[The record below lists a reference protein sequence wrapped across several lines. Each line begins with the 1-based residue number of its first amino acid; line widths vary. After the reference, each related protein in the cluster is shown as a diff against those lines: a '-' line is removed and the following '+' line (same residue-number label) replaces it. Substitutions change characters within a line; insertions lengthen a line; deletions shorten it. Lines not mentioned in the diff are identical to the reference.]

1 MYITGWTVLLAAL
14 GAVPA
19 ALTQSRGVAVLWA
32 LGTLALAGIDA
43 LLAPPVTSIGVQRK
57 VPRSVRL
64 TESTASVVTVA
75 NLTTR
80 RIRGS
85 LRDAWPPSAG
95 ARANR
100 HRMRIPAHQIQKFT
114 TPLQPTRRGDRHS
127 DVVTVRLEGP
137 LHLAGR
143 QRAIDARDVLRVLPE
158 FRSRKH
164 LATRL
169 ARLREIDGQTSV
181 NLRGAGSE
189 FDSLREYVVGDDVRT
204 IDWRGTARRADVV
217 VRTYRPERDRR
228 VFILVDTSRLSAAR
242 VGDAPRLDA
251 SIEAAL
257 LLAALASRAGDRVQ
271 VVAFDRRER
280 SRAMGTTSAIVMPAL
295 ADALATAEPELVEP
309 DWPGALRL
317 IDERLSQR
325 AMVLLLT
332 TIDASTVDNGL
343 LEAVGA
349 LARLHQVVVASV
361 DDPDVAALANG
372 RGDASAVFGAAAAE
386 RSRLEASAVA
396 MRIRQLGAEVVR
408 SVPDA
413 LAPDVADKY
422 LELKAAGR
430 L

>member
-19 ALTQSRGVAVLWA
+19 GLTRDRGVAVLWA
-32 LGTLALAGIDA
+32 VATLAFAGIDA
-43 LLAPPVTSIGVQRK
+43 LLAPASTSVGVRRT
-57 VPRSVRL
+57 VPSSVRL
-64 TESTASVVTVA
+64 TESTSSVVTVA
-75 NLTTR
+75 NLTMR
-80 RIRGS
+80 RIRGGV
-85 LRDAWPPSAG
+85 RDAWPPSAG

-100 HRMRIPAHQIQKFT
+100 HRLSIPALQIQKFT
-114 TPLQPTRRGDRHS
+114 TPLRPTRRGDRHS
-127 DVVTVRLEGP
+127 DVVTIRLEGP
-137 LHLAGR
+137 LRLAGR
-143 QRAIDARDVLRVLPE
+143 QRAIEARDTLRVLPE

-164 LATRL
+164 LPARL

-228 VFILVDTSRLSAAR
+228 VFVFVDTSRLSAAR

-271 VVAFDRRER
+271 VVAFDRQER
-280 SRAMGTTSAIVMPAL
+280 SRALGSTTAIVMPAL

-309 DWPGALRL
+309 DWPGAVRL
-317 IDERLSQR
+317 ISDRLSQR
-325 AMVLLLT
+325 ALAVLLT
-332 TIDASTVDNGL
+332 TVDASTADSGL
-343 LEAVGA
+343 LDAVAA
-349 LARLHQVVVASV
+349 LSRLHQVVVASV
-361 DDPDVAALANG
+361 DDPEVAELAGG
-372 RGDASAVFGAAAAE
+372 RSDASAVFGAAAAE

-396 MRIRQLGAEVVR
+396 MRIRQLGAEVVQ
-408 SVPDA
+408 SVPEA

>member
-32 LGTLALAGIDA
+32 LGVLALAVVDA
-43 LLAPPVTSIGVQRK
+43 LLAPSVTSVGVLRT

-64 TESTASVVTVA
+64 TEATASVVTVA

-80 RIRGS
+80 TLRGS

-95 ARANR
+95 ADENR
-100 HRMRIPAHQIQKFT
+100 HRMRIPALQIQKYT
-114 TPLQPTRRGDRHS
+114 TPLLPTRRGDRHS

-137 LHLAGR
+137 MRLAGR
-143 QRAIDARDVLRVLPE
+143 QRAIEVRDILRVLPE

-164 LATRL
+164 LPARL

-228 VFILVDTSRLSAAR
+228 VFILVDTSRQSAAR

-280 SRAMGTTSAIVMPAL
+280 SRAMGTTSAIIMPAL

-309 DWPGALRL
+309 DWPGAVRL

-332 TIDASTVDNGL
+332 TIDASTVDSGL
-343 LEAVGA
+343 LDAVAA

-361 DDPDVAALANG
+361 DDPDVAALAAG

-386 RSRLEASAVA
+386 RSRLETSAVA
-396 MRIRQLGAEVVR
+396 MRVRQLGAEVVR

>member
-19 ALTQSRGVAVLWA
+19 GATRDRGVAVAWA
-32 LGTLALAGIDA
+32 LCTLALAGLDA
-43 LLAPPVTSIGVQRK
+43 LLAPPATSVGVQRR

-64 TESTASVVTVA
+64 TESTASVITVA
-75 NLTTR
+75 NLSMR
-80 RIRGS
+80 RIRGAV
-85 LRDAWPPSAG
+85 RDAWPPSAN
-95 ARANR
+95 AKVNR
-100 HRMRIPAHQIQKFT
+100 HRISIPALQTQKLT
-114 TPLQPTRRGDRHS
+114 TPLRPTRRGDRHS
-127 DVVTVRLEGP
+127 DVVTIRLEGP
-137 LHLAGR
+137 LRLAGR
-143 QRAIDARDVLRVLPE
+143 QREIDARDTLRVLPE

-164 LATRL
+164 LPARL

-228 VFILVDTSRLSAAR
+228 VFVFVDTSRLSAAR

-271 VVAFDRRER
+271 VVAFDRQER
-280 SRAMGTTSAIVMPAL
+280 SRALGSTTAIIMPAL

-309 DWPGALRL
+309 DWPAAVRL
-317 IDERLSQR
+317 IDDRLSQR
-325 AMVLLLT
+325 ALVVLLT

-343 LEAVGA
+343 LDAVAA
-349 LARLHQVVVASV
+349 LSRLHQVVVASV
-361 DDPDVAALANG
+361 DDPEIADLAAG
-372 RGDASAVFGAAAAE
+372 RGDASGIFGAAAAE
-386 RSRLEASAVA
+386 RSRLEASAVE

-408 SVPDA
+408 SVPEA

>member
-14 GAVPA
+14 GAIPA

-32 LGTLALAGIDA
+32 LAVLTLAGVDA
-43 LLAPPVTSIGVQRK
+43 LLAPPATSIGVQRK

-75 NLTTR
+75 NLTRR

-95 ARANR
+95 ATGNR
-100 HRMRIPAHQIQKFT
+100 HAMRIPALQVQKYT
-114 TPLQPTRRGDRHS
+114 TPLRPTRRGDRHS

-228 VFILVDTSRLSAAR
+228 VFVLVDTSRLSAAR

-343 LEAVGA
+343 LEAVAA
-349 LARLHQVVVASV
+349 LARQHQVVVASV
-361 DDPDVAALANG
+361 DDPAVAALAIG

-408 SVPDA
+408 SVPDS